1 MSIPFAD
8 KSGNVYVK
16 NGMAVTD
23 YGKCCGVGCADFGYI
38 DPVNGS
44 CPIGTVSYTVPAG
57 TSYTDKNGNT
67 AYLVTA
73 LSCCEYMASCGN
85 FPPPG
90 KTCNDP
96 ERLQSTQTFGSGTA
110 PQCCAHTVPKGTQGC
125 NATGGMVTAETDL
138 ACWDCDPNCVSD
150 HECYWFGTD
159 YYNVGDPQMS
169 LDTNAVSVT
178 MPKGSAF
185 VSPYTNI
192 NKTGTSEIVM
202 YCLKYTF
209 TCGSFSNDCGGTSY
223 VTTNCCPGCVSKTI
237 QGGKTEYCGP
247 GGTVNGAHQ
256 QGYLTCYDCAAG
268 TCADWGY
275 VDSNTGGCI
284 KVQVN
289 KDDST
294 ISVITGQTVTMPQTT
309 DCWKDCGLD
318 ATCADFNEEETN
330 TNCKLGY
337 TPASTSH
344 AAGQTSPTG
353 SVVGAAGLSCYVC
366 DPDCQAS
373 CDMIKDACGN
383 GCQNTNFSNTN
394 CGSGC
399 TGNVTGTTYQKGQT
413 IPSGCLG
420 GIATWWQTTTCY
432 CCDTGQTCSDFGDYD
447 NVTSAP
453 CTNAVQS
460 QHTTPSGT
468 TLFCWTCGGT
478 ATCKDFGLE
487 DTNPGGCTSSSQAPG
502 TKASN
507 GNVVDSNGLWC
518 YDCGPDC
525 SALGGCE
532 TKGGGSYWPVGT
544 GDYCEY
550 QHATCS
556 DFGYED
562 ATSQQIKTGQGYN
575 CTPQAVTPGQCS
587 GNITWAPYGMSC
599 YTCTYPITPFQPLGP
614 DGMLVF
620 VGLT

>member
-1 MSIPFAD
+1 MSIPCAD

-44 CPIGTVSYTVPAG
+44 CSIGTVSYTVPAG
-57 TSYTDKNGNT
+57 TSYTDGNGNT
-67 AYLVTA
+67 VYLVTA
-73 LSCCEYMASCGN
+73 LSCCDDSVPYYCTDLGYVDPVNGSC
-85 FPPPG
+85 PI
-90 KTCNDP
+90 
-96 ERLQSTQTFGSGTA
+96 GTVSY
-110 PQCCAHTVPKGTQGC
+110 TVPKGTSY
-125 NATGGMVTAETDL
+125 TDS
-138 ACWDCDPNCVSD
+138 AGNIAYTSSD
-150 HECYWFGTD
+150 TPCCTDDTNECYWFGTD

-169 LDTNAVSVT
+169 MDTNAVSVT
-178 MPKGSAF
+178 MPIGSAF

-192 NKTGTSEIVM
+192 NKTGKSEVTM
-202 YCLKYTF
+202 YCLQYNF
-209 TCGSFSNDCGGTSY
+209 TCGRFSNGCGDTSY
-223 VTTNCCPGCVSKTI
+223 VTKNCCPGCVSKTI
-237 QGGKTEYCGP
+237 VGGKTEYCGP

-256 QGYLTCYDCAAG
+256 QGTLTCYDCAAG

-275 VDSNTGGCI
+275 VDSDTGGCI

-309 DCWKDCGLD
+309 DCWKDCGLV

-399 TGNVTGTTYQKGQT
+399 TGNVTPTTYQKGQT

-420 GIATWWQTTTCY
+420 GVATWGQTTTCY

-447 NVTSAP
+447 YASSAP
-453 CTNAVQS
+453 CSNPVQS

-468 TLFCWTCGGT
+468 TLFCWTCGGA

-487 DTNPGGCTSSSQAPG
+487 DTNPGGCISASQTPG

-507 GNVVDSNGLWC
+507 GNVVDNNGLWC

-525 SALGGCE
+525 TALGGCE
-532 TKGGGSYWPVGT
+532 TKGGGSYWSVAG
-544 GDYCEY
+544 GDCEY
-550 QHATCS
+550 QYATCS

-575 CTPQAVTPGQCS
+575 CTPKAVTAGQCS
-587 GNITWAPYGMSC
+587 GNITWAAYGLSC
-599 YTCTYPITPFQPLGP
+599 YECTYPITPFQPLGP